1 MKKVEQPSPDNYYIF
16 VKKFLDPHAVIQR
29 GEVSWAIQKPVE
41 NLGKFFL
48 PMAYVLGFSIVDSQ
62 LIIVFKFHPE
72 EIIRKLPRMV
82 RHMNYTLCE
91 TEMQEYLSG
100 KMPPICRK
108 DKQDCQEGKIEYHLL
123 KKISNYLHSTTIHYN
138 KHISRDGCL
147 FARKAN
153 LYLLETE
160 DEIQNA
166 IAQTQIVPLIFGDKN
181 PPEKCK
187 TNSAKA
193 WTNEHK
199 NFICWTKIDEL
210 FATSKGGLIGMVRKI
225 YKRINKEIENITQLI
240 SRIPGQF
247 FRENIAPD
255 SG

>member
-1 MKKVEQPSPDNYYIF
+1 MKKVDFPSPDNHYVF

-62 LIIVFKFHPE
+62 IIIVFKFHSE
-72 EIIRKLPRMV
+72 EIIRKLPRFV
-82 RHMNYTLCE
+82 KHMNYNLCE
-91 TEMQEYLSG
+91 TEMQDYLSG
-100 KMPPICRK
+100 KLDPICRK

-138 KHISRDGCL
+138 KHIKRDGCL
-147 FARKAN
+147 FARKAE

-160 DEIQNA
+160 SEIQNA
-166 IAQTQIVPLIFGDKN
+166 IAQTQIVPLIYGDKN
-181 PPEKCK
+181 TPEKCK
-187 TNSAKA
+187 TNSIKA
-193 WTNEHK
+193 WTEEHK
-199 NFICWTKIDEL
+199 TFICWTKIGEL
-210 FATSKGGLIGMVRKI
+210 FADSKGGLMGMVREI
-225 YKRINKEIENITQLI
+225 YKRIYKEFKDLSQLI
-240 SRIPGQF
+240 NRIPGQF
-247 FRENIAPD
+247 LKENILSN